1 MTQLELE
8 KAEKDPDFAQN
19 SGDRWAFTNVL
30 PRSGYIQC
38 VHLGKRTIEEAEIFI
53 QKIKRRSDGQA
64 HLILS
69 DAWFYEA
76 PISETYS
83 SYEAVPYSGRGRPPK
98 PIRVVDKDLKYAQVY
113 KKRDSKGKII
123 AWQRR
128 IIIGEEAEIL
138 EIIEQTSRGATQINT
153 SYVESKNCV
162 YRKDNARLG
171 RKTTRHSKEAK
182 NHDGQI
188 YFLTGVFN
196 FCRENRGL
204 RQKINPNAGL
214 FEQKYKKSSPAMA
227 EGFANKILTIK
238 ELLAWRPKKR
248 SP

>member
-53 QKIKRRSDGQA
+53 QKIKSRSDGQA

-171 RKTTRHSKEAK
+171 RKNHSP
-182 NHDGQI
+182 
-188 YFLTGVFN
+188 L
-196 FCRENRGL
+196 
-204 RQKINPNAGL
+204 
-214 FEQKYKKSSPAMA
+214 
-227 EGFANKILTIK
+227 
-238 ELLAWRPKKR
+238 KR
-248 SP
+248 SQKSRWANLFSYRCFHFLPRKQRIKTKNQSKCWFIRTKI